1 MPNSFSINE
10 TQFNRLFPFYI
21 LINRELRVIA
31 AGKSISKLF
40 EIDSNTF
47 FSNLFAIPR
56 PHTAVENFDIL
67 LALQNQLVILEAT
80 DSSKL
85 LLRGQF
91 EYLEESDELLFV
103 GSPWFNSMDQVREKN
118 LLISDF
124 AYHDPLIDLL
134 HVLKSQEL
142 TGDDLKHLINTINQQ
157 KKDLQKANK
166 EIHDIALFPLQNP
179 DPIIRINLKGEVIRK
194 NPAADKFS
202 YFEFEDNLVSSEEFF
217 RILSDRI
224 DIRNPRWIIEAKSNN
239 RDYSFVCVPMINEGY
254 VNIYGRDI
262 TMQKRDRESLKIL
275 SQIAEDNINAVI
287 IADKEG
293 KITWVNRSFVEM
305 TGYSLEE
312 SIGKKP
318 GNLLQG
324 PETDKKTIDYLRQQ
338 IAKGEPFNTE
348 IINYSKGGSKYWLR
362 LQGQPIKN
370 ERGELTGFFA
380 LEENITR
387 EKESESRFREA
398 LENISDNVW
407 EHDFKTGKTY
417 FSKVENE
424 FLGYR
429 TDQLS
434 NNQELWLSNVLEE
447 DRHLLI
453 ENYNKYRK
461 TEIDSHSLEYR
472 IRHRD
477 GSIRWVLDR
486 GVVIQKDKEGKP
498 QRITGTHT
506 DITERKTAE
515 QRLESQRKFYED
527 ILNNM
532 PSDIAVFNSK
542 HEYLFVNPKG
552 IKDSDLRK
560 WIIGKT
566 DEDYCLYRNKP
577 LSIAESRSKIFNKV
591 IESRLPSEWEEKF
604 ITPEGKEE
612 YILRRLFPVID
623 HKGNVSIV
631 IGYGL
636 DITERKIY
644 EEALRI
650 NEERYRGIIANMN
663 LGLMEMNTEGK
674 IVFANQTLLKMT
686 GLNED
691 SIKGYDSYKFL
702 TAESLIDVQQKMKS
716 RAEGVS
722 EAYEVQ
728 ISINE
733 NKGWWFVSAAPK
745 YSSTGEH
752 IGSIVICLDI
762 TNQKKLESEL
772 IKSSEQAEQLAKAK
786 EIFLANMSH
795 EIRTPLNAIIGMIR
809 ELGKTKLSKEQLR
822 LLHYASKSS
831 SHLLSLLNNILD
843 ISRINSGNFQIEN
856 VPFSLSRL
864 LVDVES
870 IMKPMATEKKLNFKC
885 DIVNSSIDYIGD
897 PSRLRQVLVNIVGNA
912 IKFTERG
919 GVSIQTNI
927 GILSESTDLI
937 SIEITDTGVGMEE
950 AFLKHIFESFT
961 QESASTHQTFGGSGL
976 GMAISK
982 QLINLMGGEIAVES
996 KKGIGS
1002 TFKISIEL
1010 LKHTTQTGQNIEYD
1024 EVNISLAGRRVLLV
1038 EDNEMNRV
1046 VVSQI
1051 LRQYEIIQEDAYN
1064 GAEALDKLQINQ
1076 YDLILMDLNMPIM
1089 DGYQCTIE
1097 FRKINNTTPI
1107 IALTA
1112 NAFKAEIDRA
1122 LAIGMNDYVSKPI
1135 DDIVLIKTMKRL
1147 LGGKEAFDNSGIS
1160 TTSVIQSKSSVNFS
1174 YIEKIGGAGNTTF
1187 RNELIEIFLR
1197 QSSEFLK
1204 DVNTNLPVKNF
1215 DNIYLAAHKF
1225 KPQATY
1231 MGNDELHK
1239 IVVLIEAEAK
1249 QGMNSQVIDNLIE
1262 QAELLIIK
1270 MQNELT
1276 KIISNEE

>member
-31 AGKSISKLF
+31 AGKSFSKLYKN
-40 EIDSNTF
+40 DSNTF
-47 FSNLFAIPR
+47 FNNLFEIPR
-56 PHTAVENFDIL
+56 PLTVVENFDVL
-67 LALQNQLVILEAT
+67 LALQNQLVVLEAT

-91 EYLEESDELLFV
+91 EYLEQSDELLFV
-103 GSPWFNSMDQVREKN
+103 GSPWFNSMDHVRETN

-142 TGDDLKHLINTINQQ
+142 TNNDLKHLINTINKQ
-157 KKDLQKANK
+157 KKDQ
-166 EIHDIALFPLQNP
+166 
-179 DPIIRINLKGEVIRK
+179 
-194 NPAADKFS
+194 
-202 YFEFEDNLVSSEEFF
+202 
-217 RILSDRI
+217 
-224 DIRNPRWIIEAKSNN
+224 
-239 RDYSFVCVPMINEGY
+239 
-254 VNIYGRDI
+254 
-262 TMQKRDRESLKIL
+262 
-275 SQIAEDNINAVI
+275 
-287 IADKEG
+287 
-293 KITWVNRSFVEM
+293 
-305 TGYSLEE
+305 
-312 SIGKKP
+312 
-318 GNLLQG
+318 
-324 PETDKKTIDYLRQQ
+324 
-338 IAKGEPFNTE
+338 
-348 IINYSKGGSKYWLR
+348 
-362 LQGQPIKN
+362 
-370 ERGELTGFFA
+370 
-380 LEENITR
+380 
-387 EKESESRFREA
+387 
-398 LENISDNVW
+398 
-407 EHDFKTGKTY
+407 
-417 FSKVENE
+417 
-424 FLGYR
+424 
-429 TDQLS
+429 
-434 NNQELWLSNVLEE
+434 
-447 DRHLLI
+447 
-453 ENYNKYRK
+453 
-461 TEIDSHSLEYR
+461 
-472 IRHRD
+472 
-477 GSIRWVLDR
+477 
-486 GVVIQKDKEGKP
+486 
-498 QRITGTHT
+498 
-506 DITERKTAE
+506 
-515 QRLESQRKFYED
+515 ESQRKFYED
-527 ILNNM
+527 ILNNI
-532 PSDIAVFNSK
+532 PSDIAVFNSR
-542 HEYLFVNPKG
+542 HEYLFVNPQA
-552 IKDSDLRK
+552 IKDPDLRK
-560 WIIGKT
+560 WIIGKK

-577 LSIAESRSKIFNKV
+577 LSIAEDRRKIFNKV
-591 IESRLPSEWEEKF
+591 LDSKSTGEWEEKLV
-604 ITPEGKEE
+604 TPSGAEK
-612 YILRRLFPVID
+612 YIVRRWFPVID
-623 HKGNVSIV
+623 KNGDVAIV
-631 IGYGL
+631 IGYGV
-636 DITERKIY
+636 DITERKKF
-644 EEALRI
+644 EEILRV

-745 YSSTGEH
+745 YSSTGEN

-762 TNQKKLESEL
+762 TNQKKLENEL

-1024 EVNISLAGRRVLLV
+1024 EVNISLVGRRVLLV
-1038 EDNEMNRV
+1038 EDNAMNRV

-1051 LRQYEIIQEDAYN
+1051 LRQYEIIHEDAYN
-1064 GAEALDKLQINQ
+1064 GAEALDKLKTNE

-1089 DGYQCTIE
+1089 DGYRCTTE
-1097 FRKINNTTPI
+1097 FREINNTTPI

-1112 NAFKAEIDRA
+1112 NAFKEEIDRA
-1122 LAIGMNDYVSKPI
+1122 IFVGMNGYVSKPI
-1135 DDIVLIKTMKRL
+1135 DDIVLIKTMKKL
-1147 LGGKEAFDNSGIS
+1147 LGGKEAIVNSLES
-1160 TTSVIQSKSSVNFS
+1160 NATAIQSSS
-1174 YIEKIGGAGNTTF
+1174 YINFNYIDKIGGIGNTTF

-1204 DVNTNLPVKNF
+1204 EVNTNLSVKNF

-1239 IVVLIEAEAK
+1239 IVVLIEAETK